1 MITKHLIICLSVLC
15 FSIAVSAQSAAKKYI
30 ELYNEAAIRT
40 MNEYGIPASI
50 VLGIAIHESASGN
63 SKIARNLNNHFG
75 MKGKSGPKPIKSAYK
90 GYENVNESYTD
101 FAGLLKKRFS
111 SLFSRYPANDY
122 KSWVYGIQRG
132 GYAASGTWAS
142 QVMAIIKT
150 YKLYEYDN
158 ASAGSGIFAQ
168 EKPKETADNSGN
180 QVTVYSVKKG
190 DTLQLIAKRF
200 KTSVE
205 AIKQKN
211 RLKTTML
218 TIGQELYF

>member
-1 MITKHLIICLSVLC
+1 MIKKLLIICLSLATLNA
-15 FSIAVSAQSAAKKYI
+15 SVSAQSAAKKYI
-30 ELYNEAAIRT
+30 QLYNEAAIKT

-63 SKIARNLNNHFG
+63 SKIAKYLNNHFG
-75 MKGKSGPKPIKSAYK
+75 MKGKSGPKPIKSSYK
-90 GYENVNESYTD
+90 GYNGVEDSYAD

-111 SLFSRYPANDY
+111 SLFVKYPVNDY
-122 KSWVYGIQRG
+122 RSWVYGIQRG

-150 YKLYEYDN
+150 YKLYEYD
-158 ASAGSGIFAQ
+158 APLTPVMLRGEKTAQ
-168 EKPKETADNSGN
+168 LNDNVSNDVG
-180 QVTVYSVKKG
+180 VYFVKSG

-200 KTSVE
+200 QTTVE

-211 RLKTTML
+211 GLRSSIL
-218 TIGQELYF
+218 TIGQQLYF

>member
-1 MITKHLIICLSVLC
+1 MIKKNLIICLSVLC
-15 FSIAVSAQSAAKKYI
+15 ISITASAQSAARKYV
-30 ELYNEAAIRT
+30 ELYKEAAIRT

-90 GYENVNESYTD
+90 GYESVDQSYTD
-101 FAGLLKKRFS
+101 FAGLLKRRFS
-111 SLFSRYPANDY
+111 GLFTRYPINDY

-150 YKLYEYDN
+150 YKLYEFD
-158 ASAGSGIFAQ
+158 SAGSPMIFAEQ
-168 EKPKETADNSGN
+168 KTPQNEDNNGN
-180 QVTVYSVKKG
+180 QTVVYSVKKG

-211 RLKTTML
+211 GLKTSML
-218 TIGQELYF
+218 SIGQQLYF

>member
-1 MITKHLIICLSVLC
+1 MINKRLIICLAVLC
-15 FSIAVSAQSAAKKYI
+15 FSITVSAQSAAKKYV
-30 ELYNEAAIRT
+30 ELYKEAAIRT

-50 VLGIAIHESASGN
+50 VLGVAIHESASGN
-63 SKIARNLNNHFG
+63 SKIARHLNNHFG
-75 MKGKSGPKPIKSAYK
+75 MKGKGGPKPIKSAYK
-90 GYENVNESYTD
+90 GYEAVDDSYAD

-111 SLFSRYPANDY
+111 GLFTRYPVNDY

-132 GYAASGTWAS
+132 GYAASGTWGS

-150 YKLYEYDN
+150 YKLYEYDLP
-158 ASAGSGIFAQ
+158 GGQAQ
-168 EKPKETADNSGN
+168 LAEQKLSQNENISGN
-180 QVTVYSVKKG
+180 QPVVYSVKKG

-211 RLKTTML
+211 GLKTSML
-218 TIGQELYF
+218 SIGQQLYF

>member
-1 MITKHLIICLSVLC
+1 MIKKSLIICLSVLC
-15 FSIAVSAQSAAKKYI
+15 ISITVSAQSAAKKYI
-30 ELYNEAAIRT
+30 ELYNEAAIKT

-63 SKIARNLNNHFG
+63 SKIAKYLNNHFG
-75 MKGKSGPKPIKSAYK
+75 MKGSSGPKPIKSSYK
-90 GYENVNESYTD
+90 GYESVNQSYAD
-101 FAGLLKKRFS
+101 FATLLKRRFS
-111 SLFSRYPANDY
+111 SLFIKYPINDY

-150 YKLYEYDN
+150 YKLYEYD
-158 ASAGSGIFAQ
+158 
-168 EKPKETADNSGN
+168 KPLTPMVLTANGVDQSENVSN
-180 QVTVYSVKKG
+180 QPVIYSVKKG

-200 KTSVE
+200 QTTVE

-211 RLKTTML
+211 KLKTTIL
-218 TIGQELYF
+218 TIGQQLYF

>member
-1 MITKHLIICLSVLC
+1 MIKKTLIICLSVC
-15 FSIAVSAQSAAKKYI
+15 FSITVLAQSAAKKYI

-40 MNEYGIPASI
+40 MNEHGVPASI
-50 VLGIAIHESASGN
+50 VLGVAIHESASGN

-90 GYENVNESYTD
+90 GYENVGASYQD
-101 FAGLLKKRFS
+101 FASLLKKRFS
-111 SLFSRYPANDY
+111 SLFTKYPVNDY
-122 KSWVYGIQRG
+122 RSWAMGIQRG

-158 ASAGSGIFAQ
+158 PQ
-168 EKPKETADNSGN
+168 ESMLLTQKIIPATNNNTGN
-180 QVTVYSVKKG
+180 QPNVYSVRKG
-190 DTLQLIAKRF
+190 DTLQLIARRF
-200 KTSVE
+200 QTTVE

-211 RLKTTML
+211 KLNSTTL
-218 TIGQELYF
+218 TIGQQLYF